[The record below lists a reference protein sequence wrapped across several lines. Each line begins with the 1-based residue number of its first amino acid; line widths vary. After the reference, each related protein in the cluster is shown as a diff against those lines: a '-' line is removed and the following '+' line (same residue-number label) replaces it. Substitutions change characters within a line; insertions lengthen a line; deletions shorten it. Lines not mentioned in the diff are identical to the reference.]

1 MSSSGGV
8 ARAERGQAMTK
19 KANLVTINNPIY
31 IPILE
36 EDYGT
41 IQYYENLGIPVR
53 WIVMHGVG
61 RYYAIMEGD
70 SAVEAKRMTDGLC
83 AMVRKDIRAM
93 QKQNENE
100 TSYDALVEEGYDVA
114 VDENDP
120 ANIVSELM
128 LVKDLLS
135 ECEKLT
141 EEKKRICMGIAEK
154 KTEREMADEFGIPQM
169 TLHDRKVKVLKE
181 LKKKLD

>member
-1 MSSSGGV
+1 
-8 ARAERGQAMTK
+8 MTK

-31 IPILE
+31 IPIDDG
-36 EDYGT
+36 DYGT
-41 IQYYENLGIPVR
+41 VKHYENLGIPVR
-53 WIVMHGVG
+53 WIVLHGVG
-61 RYYAIMEGD
+61 GYYAIMEAE
-70 SAVEAKRMTDGLC
+70 SEEEAKRLTDGLC
-83 AMVRKDIRAM
+83 AMQRKDNRAKKR
-93 QKQNENE
+93 QAEHE
-100 TSYDALVEEGYDVA
+100 TSYDALVDEGYDA
-114 VDENDP
+114 ATDDNDP
-120 ANIVSELM
+120 ANVVSDLM
-128 LVKDLLS
+128 MVRDLLT

>member
-1 MSSSGGV
+1 
-8 ARAERGQAMTK
+8 MTN
-19 KANLVTINNPIY
+19 KAKSVTINNPIY

-61 RYYAIMEGD
+61 RYYAIMEGK
-70 SAVEAKRMTDGLC
+70 SEEEAKHMTDGLC

-93 QKQNENE
+93 QRQNENE
-100 TSYDALVEEGYDVA
+100 TSYDALVEAGYDA
-114 VDENDP
+114 AADNSDP

-128 LVKDLLS
+128 LVRDLLS

-141 EEKKRICMGIAEK
+141 DEKKNICKGIAAK
-154 KTEREMADEFGIPQM
+154 KSERDMAAEMGIPQT
-169 TLHDRKVKVLKE
+169 TLHGRKDKLLKE

>member
-1 MSSSGGV
+1 
-8 ARAERGQAMTK
+8 MTN

-70 SAVEAKRMTDGLC
+70 SEVEAKRMTDGLC

-100 TSYDALVEEGYDVA
+100 TSYDALVDAGYDVA
-114 VDENDP
+114 TDDSNP